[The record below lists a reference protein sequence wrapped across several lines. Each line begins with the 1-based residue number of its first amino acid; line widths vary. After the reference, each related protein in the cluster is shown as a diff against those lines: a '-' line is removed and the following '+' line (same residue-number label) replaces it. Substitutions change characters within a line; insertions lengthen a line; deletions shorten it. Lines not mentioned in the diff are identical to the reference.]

1 MTHGK
6 NDDRLD
12 GPEAAPTAPAPWTPP
27 TEQKDEF
34 DGVFVG
40 VDIVGGD
47 VDKTGGGDLIFT
59 SGIIEETVANPVIA
73 GWQK

>member
-12 GPEAAPTAPAPWTPP
+12 GPEAAPAAPTPWTPP
-27 TEQKDEF
+27 TERKDEF

-47 VDKTGGGDLIFT
+47 V
-59 SGIIEETVANPVIA
+59 EAA
-73 GWQK
+73 GK